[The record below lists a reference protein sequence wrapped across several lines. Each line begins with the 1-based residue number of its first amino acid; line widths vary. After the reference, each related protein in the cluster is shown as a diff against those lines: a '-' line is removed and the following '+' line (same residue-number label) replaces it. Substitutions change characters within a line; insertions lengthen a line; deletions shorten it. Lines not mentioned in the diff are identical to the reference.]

1 MFVLGPPVSLD
12 VFGQLPG
19 RLLGQLAAADDAF
32 NAQPGDEVVD
42 FLRRHAVGGNG
53 DFHAVFVGFDGDHGR
68 NIHPPRLDVQA
79 RLVARAGLG
88 ETGVVNPPDLLALQS
103 GDADAWNAAFD
114 WLWPT
119 AFAVAQLKLQPFL
132 PDEIEDVAIESL
144 EALVEKV
151 RELKTVEE
159 LKPLAASIAHHRAVS
174 LLRERF
180 AKKRGEGKTESL
192 DAPTAEGEAKP
203 EPVSA
208 ESPLDA
214 LAEKELA
221 TRLQASLAALKPP
234 QGEIL
239 SDFFLHGLR
248 YEEIATK
255 RGVAVGSVGVYL
267 KRGLEA
273 LRRIWGGRE
282 ES

>member
-1 MFVLGPPVSLD
+1 MIPSL
-12 VFGQLPG
+12 
-19 RLLGQLAAADDAF
+19 
-32 NAQPGDEVVD
+32 E
-42 FLRRHAVGGNG
+42 
-53 DFHAVFVGFDGDHGR
+53 
-68 NIHPPRLDVQA
+68 
-79 RLVARAGLG
+79 
-88 ETGVVNPPDLLALQS
+88 ALQS

-151 RELKTVEE
+151 REIKAVEE
-159 LKPLAASIAHHRAVS
+159 LKPLAAGIAHHRAVS

-221 TRLQASLAALKPP
+221 SRLQASLGALKPP

-239 SDFFLHGLR
+239 SDFFLHGLG
-248 YEEIATK
+248 YEEIAKK

-273 LRRIWGGRE
+273 MRRIWGGRE